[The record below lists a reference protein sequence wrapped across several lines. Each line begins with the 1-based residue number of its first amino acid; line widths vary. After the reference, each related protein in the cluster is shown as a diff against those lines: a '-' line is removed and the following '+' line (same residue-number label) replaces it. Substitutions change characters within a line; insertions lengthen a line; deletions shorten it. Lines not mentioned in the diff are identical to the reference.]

1 MLTYPRRALTRL
13 AAGAR
18 ALGALPRRHRAFT
31 VVLVVAAALRGVTM
45 LGYPPA
51 LLYWYDSFTYL
62 DNAVHLQPSRTTR
75 RSCGWSTRCCPT
87 RCSSCSSFPLSPY

>member
-31 VVLVVAAALRGVTM
+31 AVLVAAAALRGVTM

-62 DNAVHLQPSRTTR
+62 DNAVHLQPSRTFHPI
-75 RSCGWSTRCCPT
+75 GY
-87 RCSSCSSFPLSPY
+87 PLMLRALLPFHSVR